1 MPNPAEATRAV
12 PVARV
17 RRARPV
23 RRGLTRLA
31 PLVLP
36 ALLALPGCGLLA
48 PLGLG
53 TMLGP
58 DYATPEAA
66 TADAWIDYRDPRLA
80 SEEADLRTWWA
91 VFDDPVLDGL
101 MQRAATGSLSLQAA
115 VERVAAA
122 RARRDRALGFM
133 YPQSQGIEGAAVGSH
148 QSDQTANFPVTPFD
162 RTTTDL
168 SASGF
173 ATWEIDFWG
182 RYRRAVESA
191 DAELQASIADH
202 DDVMVLLYAEV
213 ASRYISYRTF
223 QDRLRYLR
231 SNEAIQLASY
241 EVTVA
246 RFESGE
252 VPERDIHEAR
262 QVLEETRAAIP
273 AAELGLRQ
281 ESNALCVLLGIPP
294 RDLVAELG
302 EGPIPA
308 VPAQVALGIPADLLR
323 RRPDVRRAERLAA
336 ARCARIGIAESD
348 VYPRLALFGSLGV
361 QAEHG
366 GDLDRSGAE
375 TSLLGA
381 SLSWNFLDWDRTAAN
396 VRAFEADFR
405 AAELDYRQ
413 AVLAAGQEAEDALAA
428 LLRTQERL
436 VPQRAAADAALR
448 TVQIVQDQYTE
459 GEVDFSD
466 VFLFA
471 SNLTQQQDR
480 LATATGDV
488 AQALVAVYRSLGGG
502 WSPPP
507 AEPEAP
513 AGQPAGDAPADATD
527 GGST

>member
-1 MPNPAEATRAV
+1 MSTPAASTPAV
-12 PVARV
+12 PVAR
-17 RRARPV
+17 RCPARAR
-23 RRGLTRLA
+23 RRQLARLL
-31 PLVLP
+31 PL
-36 ALLALPGCGLLA
+36 AALPFALAGCGLLA
-48 PLGLG
+48 PLGFG
-53 TMLGP
+53 TLLGP
-58 DYATPEAA
+58 DYETPPAA

-80 SEEADLRTWWA
+80 SEEADLSAWWS

-101 MQRAATGSLSLQAA
+101 MARASAGSLTLQSA

-133 YPQSQGIEGAAVGSH
+133 YPQSQGIEGAALGSH
-148 QSDQTANFPVTPFD
+148 ASDQVANFPATPFD

-168 SASGF
+168 SAAGF

-202 DDVMVLLYAEV
+202 DDVLVLLYAEV

-223 QDRLRYLR
+223 QGRLRYLR
-231 SNEAIQLASY
+231 SNEAIQLAAY
-241 EVTVA
+241 ALTEA
-246 RFESGE
+246 RFEAGE

-281 ESNALCVLLGIPP
+281 EANALCTLLGEPP
-294 RDLVAELG
+294 RDLSAELG

-308 VPAQVALGIPADLLR
+308 VPARVALGIPAELLR

-336 ARCARIGIAESD
+336 ARCARIGIAQSD
-348 VYPRLALFGSLGV
+348 VYPRLAIFGSLGV
-361 QAEHG
+361 QAEQG
-366 GDLDRSGAE
+366 GDLDRSGAQ
-375 TSLLGA
+375 TSLVGA
-381 SLSWNFLDWDRTAAN
+381 SLNWNFLDWDRTAAN

-405 AAELDYRQ
+405 AAVLDYRQ
-413 AVLAAGQEAEDALAA
+413 SVLSAGREAEDALAA

-436 VPQRAAADAALR
+436 VPQRAAAEAALR
-448 TVQIVQDQYTE
+448 TVEIVQDQYSE

-480 LATATGDV
+480 LALAAGDA
-488 AQALVAVYRSLGGG
+488 AQALVAVYRALGGG
-502 WSPPP
+502 WTPPP
-507 AEPEAP
+507 P
-513 AGQPAGDAPADATD
+513 QPAAGEPDAATD